1 MHRNNFPA
9 LTKYCSLKLNF
20 HQILYLFS
28 AFEILFTANSLF
40 FLLFIYRCVCVFFLE
55 IYVAFNMNIPKLV
68 RRLTYFN
75 SYTFTFCN
83 SNTNILFIQSYTVHR
98 EHADIFLLSS
108 PNVFFGNL
116 RVDFVIMRIQIPIT
130 LTSLTNISCN
140 MRVYKN

>member
-1 MHRNNFPA
+1 M
-9 LTKYCSLKLNF
+9 
-20 HQILYLFS
+20 
-28 AFEILFTANSLF
+28 
-40 FLLFIYRCVCVFFLE
+40 CVCVFFLE

-108 PNVFFGNL
+108 PNVFFWQFESWFCNNSDTNSYHSHL
-116 RVDFVIMRIQIPIT
+116 FNKHLMQYASLQKLMIHVYIQSSTATCIVSADIH
-130 LTSLTNISCN
+130 LHWYISD
-140 MRVYKN
+140 